1 MGIGPDIRE
10 EVVVFISMDKNF
22 VINKLNEVL
31 VLEQGIIEVERTLAR
46 KSQIA
51 DIRNIA
57 DLAAREDETHALALT
72 RMIRDL
78 GGQVQPPPM
87 EGRAWIEA
95 LIRAINVERDE
106 LDRLGLYRMLKFRAV
121 ATGEVMDVLRRAL
134 GNPPPMESAIIMLHQ
149 DREHASRLAQI
160 EATYAANE
168 AVL

>member
-1 MGIGPDIRE
+1 MEFLHR
-10 EVVVFISMDKNF
+10 MDKQF
-22 VINKLNEVL
+22 LVAKLNEGLVL
-31 VLEQGIIEVERTLAR
+31 VQGIIEVERMLAA
-46 KSQIA
+46 KSRSQDLRSAA
-51 DIRNIA
+51 DIA
-57 DLAAREDETHALALT
+57 TREDETHALALQ

-121 ATGEVMDVLRRAL
+121 ASGEVMDVIRRSL
-134 GNPPPMESAIIMLHQ
+134 GNPGAMESLTVLLFE
-149 DREHASRLAQI
+149 DRQHAARLAQI
-160 EATYAANE
+160 EASYAANQ

>member
-1 MGIGPDIRE
+1 
-10 EVVVFISMDKNF
+10 MDKQF
-22 VINKLNEVL
+22 VVAKLNEGL
-31 VLEQGIIEVERTLAR
+31 VLEQGIIEVERMLAG
-46 KSQIA
+46 KSRSQ
-51 DIRNIA
+51 
-57 DLAAREDETHALALT
+57 DLRAATEIAAREDEAHALALQ
-72 RMIRDL
+72 RMIRDM

-121 ATGEVMDVLRRAL
+121 ASGEVMDVIRRSL
-134 GNPPPMESAIIMLHQ
+134 GNPSAMETLVVLLFE
-149 DREHASRLAQI
+149 DRQHAARLAQI